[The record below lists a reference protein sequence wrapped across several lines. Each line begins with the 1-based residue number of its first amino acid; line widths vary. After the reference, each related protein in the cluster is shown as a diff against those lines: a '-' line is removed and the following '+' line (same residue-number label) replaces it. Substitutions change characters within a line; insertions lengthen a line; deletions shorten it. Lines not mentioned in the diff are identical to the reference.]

1 MMKKYFAFAFALLMA
16 FACGKENTDNPD
28 PTPVAPTTVTLSSAS
43 ANVAQAGEEITLDIT
58 APSRPEVSGAPD
70 WVTVKLGIYDA
81 QTFKMTGVKITVA
94 ANPTYETR
102 SATLTF
108 KAGAASA
115 AFAISQAGKEVIPDP
130 VLPDCSAP
138 CFFRREDSGRSF
150 WKEETTSTRDRK
162 K

>member
-16 FACGKENTDNPD
+16 FACGKENTDNPT

-43 ANVAQAGEEITLDIT
+43 ANAAQPGEEITLDIT
-58 APSRPEVSGAPD
+58 APSRPEVSGTPD

-108 KAGAASA
+108 
-115 AFAISQAGKEVIPDP
+115 
-130 VLPDCSAP
+130 
-138 CFFRREDSGRSF
+138 
-150 WKEETTSTRDRK
+150 
-162 K
+162 